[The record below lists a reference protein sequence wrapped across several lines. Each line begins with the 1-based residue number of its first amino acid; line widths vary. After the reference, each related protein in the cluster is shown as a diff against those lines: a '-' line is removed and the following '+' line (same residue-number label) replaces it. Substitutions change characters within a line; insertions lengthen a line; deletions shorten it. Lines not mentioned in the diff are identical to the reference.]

1 MIATHKSGCGT
12 STSTSISIA
21 TSIPR
26 PHPHPHPHLA
36 SVSCGSCKNFCH
48 WQNVTKRQLQIG
60 PLSCTNAGR
69 IGSRVHT
76 HVRTYIRTHIGG
88 ARSNPNG
95 ERIVHALICQLSKC
109 RSVVVSACRFGGC
122 CPNGKVTSEAEA
134 GPGTKYNPP
143 APVPLHAP
151 PPPPGRL
158 ALLLP

>member
-1 MIATHKSGCGT
+1 MRHIHIHIHIHSHIHFTSSSS
-12 STSTSISIA
+12 STSRICVLWELQKLLPLAECNKKA
-21 TSIPR
+21 TTNR
-26 PHPHPHPHLA
+26 ATLLHQ
-36 SVSCGSCKNFCH
+36 C
-48 WQNVTKRQLQIG
+48 WQDWQPSNTH
-60 PLSCTNAGR
+60 T
-69 IGSRVHT
+69 HT
-76 HVRTYIRTHIGG
+76 HVGTYTRTHIGG

-143 APVPLHAP
+143 APVPP
-151 PPPPGRL
+151 SPSPPPGRL

>member
-1 MIATHKSGCGT
+1 MRYIHIHIHIHSHIH
-12 STSTSISIA
+12 STSSSPSSSSSTSRICVLWELQKLLPLAECNKKA
-21 TSIPR
+21 TTNR
-26 PHPHPHPHLA
+26 ATLLHQ
-36 SVSCGSCKNFCH
+36 C
-48 WQNVTKRQLQIG
+48 WQDWQ
-60 PLSCTNAGR
+60 PSP
-69 IGSRVHT
+69 HT

-134 GPGTKYNPP
+134 GPSTKYNPP
-143 APVPLHAP
+143 APVPLPAP

>member
-1 MIATHKSGCGT
+1 MRYIHIHIHIHSQIHSTSSSPSS
-12 STSTSISIA
+12 STSTSRICVLWELQKLLPLAECNKKA
-21 TSIPR
+21 TTNR
-26 PHPHPHPHLA
+26 ATLLHQ
-36 SVSCGSCKNFCH
+36 C
-48 WQNVTKRQLQIG
+48 WQDWQ
-60 PLSCTNAGR
+60 PSP
-69 IGSRVHT
+69 HT
-76 HVRTYIRTHIGG
+76 HVRMYIRTHIDG

-143 APVPLHAP
+143 APVPLPVP
-151 PPPPGRL
+151 PSPGRL